1 MDEKAARMAE
11 QLKSNPA
18 MLQALM
24 QSRDGQALMQMLTQG
39 DRGAGLQRAVQ
50 SAAKGDP
57 SEMVRLVNQ
66 VMQSPG
72 GAELVQRINK
82 AVQKYPRNEGLA
94 LMAEFDEKLNSLLS
108 NPEAMAQIMQMAQSL
123 SGGQAQQPP
132 QQPLQQPV
140 RPAPPPPPAQ
150 APPPPGGDLLS
161 TLSGLTGGIDPTML
175 TKLLPLIQ
183 ELGSQNDSNARQLLY
198 ALRPYLKPERQE
210 KIERALQ
217 LARLF
222 HLGKKFLAGWEG

>member
-1 MDEKAARMAE
+1 M
-11 QLKSNPA
+11 S
-18 MLQALM
+18 
-24 QSRDGQALMQMLTQG
+24 
-39 DRGAGLQRAVQ
+39 
-50 SAAKGDP
+50 
-57 SEMVRLVNQ
+57 
-66 VMQSPG
+66 
-72 GAELVQRINK
+72 
-82 AVQKYPRNEGLA
+82 
-94 LMAEFDEKLNSLLS
+94 EFDEKLNALLS
-108 NPEAMAQIMQMAQSL
+108 DPNSMAQIMQLAQSL

-150 APPPPGGDLLS
+150 APPPSGGDLLS
-161 TLSGLTGGIDPTML
+161 SLSGLTGGIDPTML

>member
-1 MDEKAARMAE
+1 
-11 QLKSNPA
+11 
-18 MLQALM
+18 
-24 QSRDGQALMQMLTQG
+24 
-39 DRGAGLQRAVQ
+39 
-50 SAAKGDP
+50 
-57 SEMVRLVNQ
+57 
-66 VMQSPG
+66 
-72 GAELVQRINK
+72 
-82 AVQKYPRNEGLA
+82 
-94 LMAEFDEKLNSLLS
+94 MAEFDEKLNSLLS

-150 APPPPGGDLLS
+150 APPPSGSDLLS
-161 TLSGLTGGIDPTML
+161 SLSGLTGGIDPTML